1 MNCGLNLTTNW
12 AIDSNNTTLQE
23 VWADSW
29 KEGGVTVQVA
39 VSGSVLSVTCAS
51 RAEPTNSH
59 DLLKFQTGNND
70 DCSAAELCPSVSD
83 CGDYLYVKSR
93 DLEVH
98 VKLEAE
104 GLVVDIYDE
113 NDESL
118 DTASILYGDILEA
131 A

>member
-1 MNCGLNLTTNW
+1 
-12 AIDSNNTTLQE
+12 
-23 VWADSW
+23 
-29 KEGGVTVQVA
+29 
-39 VSGSVLSVTCAS
+39 
-51 RAEPTNSH
+51 
-59 DLLKFQTGNND
+59 
-70 DCSAAELCPSVSD
+70 
-83 CGDYLYVKSR
+83 VKSR